1 MNMGDQFAK
10 IILAKSQ
17 LFDQVAQELAK
28 DISAQS
34 ITNTRAGES
43 FSDADRYD
51 NLYAVSTSKAK
62 GMASRGPVTL
72 RNGRNRIESQKVT
85 VIGKGMAQIAFT
97 DSEAGQIFRY
107 HHEGINYKNGNRMR
121 SIFPKTITP
130 ELLTDAMKRVHEVL
144 K

>member
-17 LFDQVAQELAK
+17 LFDQVAQDFAK

-34 ITNTRAGES
+34 ITNTRAGKS
-43 FSDADRYD
+43 FSVDDHYD
-51 NLYAVSTSKAK
+51 NEYVPSVAK
-62 GMASRGPVTL
+62 KKGYNKPVTL

-85 VIGKGMAQIAFT
+85 VLGKGKAQIAFT

-107 HHEGINYKNGNRMR
+107 HHEGINYRRVGLRVR

>member
-34 ITNTRAGES
+34 IENSRAGKG
-43 FSDADRYD
+43 FGQDRYD
-51 NLYAVSTSKAK
+51 NVYTVETARRK
-62 GMASRGPVTL
+62 GGARGPVTL

-85 VIGKGMAQIAFT
+85 VLGKGKAQIAFT

-107 HHEGINYKNGNRMR
+107 HHEGIDYARVGERMR
-121 SIFPKTITP
+121 SIFPKAQNH
-130 ELLTDAMKRVHEVL
+130 ELDQEAMKRVHEVL

>member
-17 LFDQVAQELAK
+17 MFDQVAQELAK

-34 ITNTRAGES
+34 ISNSRSGKG
-43 FSDADRYD
+43 FGDDRYD
-51 NLYAVSTSKAK
+51 NVYTVETARRK
-62 GMASRGPVTL
+62 GGARGPVTL

-85 VIGKGMAQIAFT
+85 VLGKGKAQIAFT

-107 HHEGINYKNGNRMR
+107 HHEGIDYAKVGERMR
-121 SIFPKTITP
+121 SIFPKKTTA
-130 ELLTDAMKRVHEVL
+130 ELTQQATNMVHEVL